1 METQN
6 WIYEAL
12 TQKEVLA
19 FMGFMAL
26 VLLATKHDDH
36 RH

>member
-6 WIYEAL
+6 WIYEVL

-19 FMGFMAL
+19 FMGFMAVIL
-26 VLLATKHDDH
+26 FLTKDKK
-36 RH
+36 